1 MSSKELQ
8 MEYDHYNYLNNEKW
22 KFNLPI
28 YKESSSTKVFDTPK
42 VSVII
47 ANYNNEPYLE
57 KMFNSLVNQSIGL
70 EKLQILFI
78 DDKSTDNSAK
88 IVQKYIQKYNS
99 I

>member
-47 ANYNNEPYLE
+47 ANYNN
-57 KMFNSLVNQSIGL
+57 
-70 EKLQILFI
+70 
-78 DDKSTDNSAK
+78 
-88 IVQKYIQKYNS
+88 
-99 I
+99 